1 MIPTETLQLRACDRF
16 GRDILIIG
24 EWQMWY
30 QLGAIHMIINAELF
44 VNDLPGQLIGSIEP
58 ISLVDGNIL
67 GVVHNR
73 DRIVDHRIC
82 VNVTFEV
89 DDKQLERLKE
99 MWSARDI
106 VISSL
111 GSVHETFSMEYI
123 LIGDVNA
130 QYIEG
135 LLRKMNEATTID
147 EVNVSYSTKSMKN
160 AAHTSL
166 ISVKARYEDNLDKID
181 QILRRECKKS
191 NITYVRGV

>member
-1 MIPTETLQLRACDRF
+1 MIV
-16 GRDILIIG
+16 
-24 EWQMWY
+24 
-30 QLGAIHMIINAELF
+30 NAELF

-58 ISLVDGNIL
+58 ISMVDGNIL

-89 DDKQLERLKE
+89 GDRQLERLKE
-99 MWSARDI
+99 LWKARDI

-111 GSVHETFSMEYI
+111 GSVHETYTMDYI

-135 LLRKMNEATTID
+135 LLKKINEATTLD
-147 EVNVSYSTKSMKN
+147 EVNVSYSSKSIRT
-160 AAHTSL
+160 ASHTSL
-166 ISVKARYEDNLDKID
+166 ITVKARY
-181 QILRRECKKS
+181 
-191 NITYVRGV
+191 

>member
-1 MIPTETLQLRACDRF
+1 L
-16 GRDILIIG
+16 
-24 EWQMWY
+24 
-30 QLGAIHMIINAELF
+30 
-44 VNDLPGQLIGSIEP
+44 EP

-73 DRIVDHRIC
+73 DKIIDHRIC

-89 DDKQLERLKE
+89 SERQLEHLK
-99 MWSARDI
+99 MLWKARDI

-111 GSVHETFSMEYI
+111 GSVHETFSMNYI

-135 LLRKMNEATTID
+135 LLKMVNEATTLD
-147 EVNVSYSTKSMKN
+147 EINVSYSSKSMKT
-160 AAHTSL
+160 ASHTSL

-181 QILRRECKKS
+181 AILRKECR
-191 NITYVRGV
+191 NANVTYIRGV

>member
-1 MIPTETLQLRACDRF
+1 MIV
-16 GRDILIIG
+16 
-24 EWQMWY
+24 
-30 QLGAIHMIINAELF
+30 NAELF
-44 VNDLPGQLIGSIEP
+44 VNDLPGQLIGSLEP
-58 ISLVDGNIL
+58 VSLVDGNIL

-73 DRIVDHRIC
+73 DKIIDHRIC

-99 MWSARDI
+99 LWKAKDI

-111 GSVHETFSMEYI
+111 GSVHETYAMDYI

-135 LLRKMNEATTID
+135 LLKTINEATTLD
-147 EVNVSYSTKSMKN
+147 EVNVRYSSKSIKT
-160 AAHTSL
+160 ASHTSL
-166 ISVKARYEDNLDKID
+166 ISVKARYEENLDKID
-181 QILRRECKKS
+181 AILRRECKAA

>member
-1 MIPTETLQLRACDRF
+1 MIV
-16 GRDILIIG
+16 
-24 EWQMWY
+24 
-30 QLGAIHMIINAELF
+30 NAELF

-58 ISLVDGNIL
+58 ISMVDGNIL

-89 DDKQLERLKE
+89 GDRQLERLKE
-99 MWSARDI
+99 LWKARDI

-111 GSVHETFSMEYI
+111 GSVHETYTMDYI

-135 LLRKMNEATTID
+135 LLKKINEATTLD
-147 EVNVSYSTKSMKN
+147 EVNVSYSSKSVRT
-160 AAHTSL
+160 ASHTSL
-166 ISVKARYEDNLDKID
+166 ITVKARYEDNLDKID
-181 QILRRECKKS
+181 SILRRECKKA
-191 NITYVRGV
+191 NVTYVRGV

>member
-1 MIPTETLQLRACDRF
+1 MGVTIGAKMIV
-16 GRDILIIG
+16 
-24 EWQMWY
+24 
-30 QLGAIHMIINAELF
+30 NAELF

-73 DRIVDHRIC
+73 DKIIDHRIC
-82 VNVTFEV
+82 VNLTFEV
-89 DDKQLERLKE
+89 DEKRLDELKE
-99 MWSARDI
+99 LWQSRDI
-106 VISSL
+106 VITNL
-111 GSVHETFSMEYI
+111 GSVHETFNMEYI

-135 LLRKMNEATTID
+135 LLRKINEATTID
-147 EVNVSYSTKSMKN
+147 EVNVSYSTKSIKN

-181 QILRRECKKS
+181 AILRKECKKS